1 MWIDARSDLLACA
14 AAYNTEMRSIT
25 ASTSVASTSP
35 RGTAK
40 DFNNNMAKFKL
51 QYKKDFRATSEA
63 EKPSGC
69 LAVVQAKEP
78 GHGP

>member
-40 DFNNNMAKFKL
+40 DFDKNVAEFKL
-51 QYKKDFRATSEA
+51 QNTKYFRATWEA
-63 EKPSGC
+63 EKP
-69 LAVVQAKEP
+69 L
-78 GHGP
+78 